1 MINVREEISIKTSKR
16 QEIIDITSAVNDT
29 IKRSRV
35 KEGICNIFAMHAT
48 ASIIVNENH
57 DPNICIDLIE
67 ALNKLIPSGI
77 WRHDKMDGN
86 ADSHI
91 KSAILGPGE
100 TVTVKDGRLYLG
112 RWQSVM
118 LAELDGP
125 RQRSVSI
132 TVVGD

>member
-1 MINVREEISIKTSKR
+1 MREEISVKTSKR

-29 IKRSRV
+29 IKRSGV

-57 DPNICIDLIE
+57 DPNICVDLIE
-67 ALNKLIPSGI
+67 ALNNLIPSGI

-100 TVTVKDGRLYLG
+100 TVPVKDGRLYLG

-125 RQRSVSI
+125 RQRAIAV
-132 TVVGD
+132 TVIGD